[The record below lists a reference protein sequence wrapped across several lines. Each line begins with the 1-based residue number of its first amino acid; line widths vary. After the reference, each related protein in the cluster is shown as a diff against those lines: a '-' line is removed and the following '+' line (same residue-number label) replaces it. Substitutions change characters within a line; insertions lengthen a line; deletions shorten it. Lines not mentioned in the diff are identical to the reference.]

1 MGIGFLRNHLLSLFA
16 NESFSSLICSLP
28 VSYVSY
34 DRAVRDRNRESRSMT
49 KDASL
54 EDLKGLQPLR
64 ERSFLRGRDVR
75 LEHSVVRRPALN
87 LTRPLRGPVHQ

>member
-1 MGIGFLRNHLLSLFA
+1 
-16 NESFSSLICSLP
+16 
-28 VSYVSY
+28 
-34 DRAVRDRNRESRSMT
+34 MT